1 MREEKLALEHVT
13 KQFGQKT
20 NLVTA
25 LEDVSLAFKAGEVS
39 LIIGPSG
46 SGKSTLLT
54 ILGGLQTPT
63 DGSVRLNG
71 HDISDLSTKEAE
83 KIRLEQIGFV
93 LQAYNLVPYL
103 TVADQFKL
111 VDQVKPNNNLSQ
123 DAFDKIIET
132 LGIQKLLNKYPGE
145 LSGGQQ
151 QRVAI
156 ARALY
161 TDPAIILADE
171 PTAALDTARVKEV
184 GQLFANIAHDE
195 EKAVVIVTHDDR
207 LREFSDNVYKIV
219 DGKLSN
225 TDWLT
230 HFLVAFGYTGIVKQ
244 N

>member
-13 KQFGQKT
+13 KQFGQKN

-71 HDISDLSTKEAE
+71 HDISDLSAKEAE

-207 LREFSDNVYKIV
+207 LREFSDNIYKIV

-225 TDWLT
+225 TD
-230 HFLVAFGYTGIVKQ
+230 
-244 N
+244 

>member
-1 MREEKLALEHVT
+1 LEVKKMREEKLALEHVT

-225 TDWLT
+225 TD
-230 HFLVAFGYTGIVKQ
+230 
-244 N
+244 

>member
-71 HDISDLSTKEAE
+71 HNISDLSTKEAE
-83 KIRLEQIGFV
+83 KTRLEQIGFV

-123 DAFDKIIET
+123 DGFDKIIET

-171 PTAALDTARVKEV
+171 PTAALDTERVKEV

-225 TDWLT
+225 TD
-230 HFLVAFGYTGIVKQ
+230 
-244 N
+244 

>member
-83 KIRLEQIGFV
+83 KTRLEQIGFV

-123 DAFDKIIET
+123 DGFDKIIET
-132 LGIQKLLNKYPGE
+132 LGIQKLLNKYPSE

-195 EKAVVIVTHDDR
+195 EKAVVVVTHDDR

-225 TDWLT
+225 TD
-230 HFLVAFGYTGIVKQ
+230 
-244 N
+244 

>member
-1 MREEKLALEHVT
+1 MMREEKLALEHVT

-161 TDPAIILADE
+161 TDPAIVLADE

-225 TDWLT
+225 TD
-230 HFLVAFGYTGIVKQ
+230 
-244 N
+244 

>member
-13 KQFGQKT
+13 KRFGQKT

-225 TDWLT
+225 TD
-230 HFLVAFGYTGIVKQ
+230 
-244 N
+244 

>member
-225 TDWLT
+225 TD
-230 HFLVAFGYTGIVKQ
+230 
-244 N
+244 

>member
-83 KIRLEQIGFV
+83 KTRLEQIGFV

-123 DAFDKIIET
+123 DGFDKIIET

-219 DGKLSN
+219 DGKLSH
-225 TDWLT
+225 TD
-230 HFLVAFGYTGIVKQ
+230 
-244 N
+244 

>member
-71 HDISDLSTKEAE
+71 HNISDLSTKEAE
-83 KIRLEQIGFV
+83 KTRLEQIGFV

-111 VDQVKPNNNLSQ
+111 VDHVKPNNNLSQ
-123 DAFDKIIET
+123 DRFDKIIET

-225 TDWLT
+225 TD
-230 HFLVAFGYTGIVKQ
+230 
-244 N
+244 

>member
-83 KIRLEQIGFV
+83 KKRLEQIGFV

-123 DAFDKIIET
+123 DGFDKIIET

-156 ARALY
+156 ARAFY

-225 TDWLT
+225 TD
-230 HFLVAFGYTGIVKQ
+230 
-244 N
+244 

>member
-1 MREEKLALEHVT
+1 MMREEKLALEHVT

-63 DGSVRLNG
+63 DGSVRLSG

-111 VDQVKPNNNLSQ
+111 VNQVKPNNNLSQ

-195 EKAVVIVTHDDR
+195 QKAVVIVTHDDR

-225 TDWLT
+225 TD
-230 HFLVAFGYTGIVKQ
+230 
-244 N
+244 

>member
-1 MREEKLALEHVT
+1 MHEEKLALEHVT
-13 KQFGQKT
+13 KKFGQKT

-25 LEDVSLAFKAGEVS
+25 LEDVSLSFAAGEVS
-39 LIIGPSG
+39 LIIEPSG

-63 DGSVRLNG
+63 NGSVRLNG
-71 HDISDLSTKEAE
+71 RDISDLSNKEAE
-83 KIRLEQIGFV
+83 KTRLEQIGFV

-111 VDQVKPNNNLSQ
+111 VDQVNPNDNLSPA
-123 DAFDKIIET
+123 AFDKIIET

-161 TDPAIILADE
+161 TNPAIILADE

-184 GQLFANIAHDE
+184 GQLFANIAHDDQ
-195 EKAVVIVTHDDR
+195 KAVVIVTHDDR

-225 TDWLT
+225 TD
-230 HFLVAFGYTGIVKQ
+230 
-244 N
+244 

>member
-13 KQFGQKT
+13 KRFGQKT

-25 LEDVSLAFKAGEVS
+25 LEDVSLAFKSGEVS

-71 HDISDLSTKEAE
+71 HNISDLSTKEAE
-83 KIRLEQIGFV
+83 KTRLEQIGFV

-111 VDQVKPNNNLSQ
+111 VDHVKPNNNLSQ
-123 DAFDKIIET
+123 DRFDKIIET

-171 PTAALDTARVKEV
+171 PTAALDTERVKEV

-225 TDWLT
+225 TD
-230 HFLVAFGYTGIVKQ
+230 
-244 N
+244 

>member
-83 KIRLEQIGFV
+83 KTRLEQIGFV

-123 DAFDKIIET
+123 DAFDKIIEK

-225 TDWLT
+225 TD
-230 HFLVAFGYTGIVKQ
+230 
-244 N
+244 

>member
-20 NLVTA
+20 NLVTS

-225 TDWLT
+225 TD
-230 HFLVAFGYTGIVKQ
+230 
-244 N
+244 

>member
-83 KIRLEQIGFV
+83 KTRLEQIGFV

-225 TDWLT
+225 TD
-230 HFLVAFGYTGIVKQ
+230 
-244 N
+244 

>member
-195 EKAVVIVTHDDR
+195 QKAVVIVTHDDR

-225 TDWLT
+225 T
-230 HFLVAFGYTGIVKQ
+230 Y
-244 N
+244 

>member
-1 MREEKLALEHVT
+1 MVR
-13 KQFGQKT
+13 KT

-25 LEDVSLAFKAGEVS
+25 LEDVSLSFKAGEVS
-39 LIIGPSG
+39 LLIIGPSG

-225 TDWLT
+225 TD
-230 HFLVAFGYTGIVKQ
+230 
-244 N
+244 

>member
-71 HDISDLSTKEAE
+71 HNISDLSTKEAE
-83 KIRLEQIGFV
+83 KTRLEQIGFV

-111 VDQVKPNNNLSQ
+111 VDHVKPNNNLSQ
-123 DAFDKIIET
+123 DRFDKIIET

-171 PTAALDTARVKEV
+171 PTAALDTERVKEV

-225 TDWLT
+225 TD
-230 HFLVAFGYTGIVKQ
+230 
-244 N
+244 

>member
-25 LEDVSLAFKAGEVS
+25 LEDVSLTFKSGEVS

-83 KIRLEQIGFV
+83 KTRLEQIGFV

-123 DAFDKIIET
+123 DGFDKIIET

-225 TDWLT
+225 TE
-230 HFLVAFGYTGIVKQ
+230 
-244 N
+244 

>member
-25 LEDVSLAFKAGEVS
+25 LEDVSLAFKAGKVS

-83 KIRLEQIGFV
+83 KTRLEQIGFV

-123 DAFDKIIET
+123 DGFDKIIET

-225 TDWLT
+225 TD
-230 HFLVAFGYTGIVKQ
+230 
-244 N
+244 

>member
-13 KQFGQKT
+13 KRFGQKT

-25 LEDVSLAFKAGEVS
+25 LEDVSLAFKSGEVS

-71 HDISDLSTKEAE
+71 HNISDLSTKEAE
-83 KIRLEQIGFV
+83 KTRLEQIGFV

-111 VDQVKPNNNLSQ
+111 VNQVKPNNNLSQ

-171 PTAALDTARVKEV
+171 PTAALDTERVKEV

-225 TDWLT
+225 TD
-230 HFLVAFGYTGIVKQ
+230 
-244 N
+244 

>member
-111 VDQVKPNNNLSQ
+111 VDQVKPNNNLSH

-225 TDWLT
+225 TD
-230 HFLVAFGYTGIVKQ
+230 
-244 N
+244 

>member
-13 KQFGQKT
+13 KRFGQKT

-83 KIRLEQIGFV
+83 KTRLEQIGFV

-123 DAFDKIIET
+123 DGFDKIIET

-225 TDWLT
+225 TD
-230 HFLVAFGYTGIVKQ
+230 
-244 N
+244 

>member
-1 MREEKLALEHVT
+1 MMREEKLALEHVT

-71 HDISDLSTKEAE
+71 HNISDLSTKEAE
-83 KIRLEQIGFV
+83 KTRLEQIGFV

-156 ARALY
+156 SRALY

-225 TDWLT
+225 TD
-230 HFLVAFGYTGIVKQ
+230 
-244 N
+244 

>member
-1 MREEKLALEHVT
+1 MMREEKLALEHVT

-83 KIRLEQIGFV
+83 KTRLEQIGFV

-225 TDWLT
+225 TD
-230 HFLVAFGYTGIVKQ
+230 
-244 N
+244 

>member
-83 KIRLEQIGFV
+83 KTRLEQIGFV

-123 DAFDKIIET
+123 DGFDKIIET

-225 TDWLT
+225 TD
-230 HFLVAFGYTGIVKQ
+230 
-244 N
+244 

>member
-1 MREEKLALEHVT
+1 MHEEKLALEHVT

-71 HDISDLSTKEAE
+71 HDINDLSTKEAE
-83 KIRLEQIGFV
+83 KTRLEQIGFV

-225 TDWLT
+225 TD
-230 HFLVAFGYTGIVKQ
+230 
-244 N
+244 

>member
-1 MREEKLALEHVT
+1 MMREEKLALEHVT

-123 DAFDKIIET
+123 YAFDKIIET

-225 TDWLT
+225 TD
-230 HFLVAFGYTGIVKQ
+230 
-244 N
+244 

>member
-83 KIRLEQIGFV
+83 KTRLEQIGFV

-123 DAFDKIIET
+123 DGFDKIIET

-171 PTAALDTARVKEV
+171 PTAALDTERVKEV

-225 TDWLT
+225 TD
-230 HFLVAFGYTGIVKQ
+230 
-244 N
+244 